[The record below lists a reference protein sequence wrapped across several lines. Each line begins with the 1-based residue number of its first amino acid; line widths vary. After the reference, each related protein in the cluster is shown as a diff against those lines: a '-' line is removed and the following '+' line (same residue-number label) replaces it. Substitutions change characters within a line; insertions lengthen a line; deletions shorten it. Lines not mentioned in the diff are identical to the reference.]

1 MLVVIARVG
10 IEMGSVDS
18 INWEII
24 KRDMGR
30 WLKKGFVVCRC
41 GTLIVKRKADEM
53 NEEGKRQFQLI
64 ELKAKVH
71 NRISDLGARVYSLL
85 ATKSD
90 NPALDTKVK
99 DITAHIKRYQA
110 EITRLEE
117 KQRKVVKR
125 RIRRS
130 A

>member
-1 MLVVIARVG
+1 MPVIIARVG
-10 IEMGSVDS
+10 IEMGSVN
-18 INWEII
+18 INWEAI

-30 WLKKGFVVCRC
+30 CLKKGFVVYRR
-41 GTLIVKRKADEM
+41 GTLIVKRKADAM
-53 NEEGKRQFQLI
+53 NEEGKRQSQLI

-85 ATKSD
+85 ATKRD

-117 KQRKVVKR
+117 KKRKL
-125 RIRRS
+125 
-130 A
+130 